1 MTTKIIEPSDI
12 VITKRAGLKQIRRGE
27 KAPFTMTVTN
37 KSNRLVSAINVTDR
51 MPSGFRYV
59 DGSASVDGVVVTPV
73 VNGLNVAFT
82 NLAVAANSELV
93 IRLQMLAL
101 SSVASGKHTN
111 RAMATDPSGNPLAP
125 DATAQIEIMVE
136 PVFECGE
143 IIGKVFDDRNGNGYQ
158 DEGEPGIPGVR
169 IATVRGLLVTADKFG
184 RFHVACAD
192 LPDSRIG
199 SNFIMKLD
207 PRTLPTGYRLTT
219 ENPRVVR
226 LTAGK
231 MTKINFGASLGR
243 VVRLGL
249 KDNAFIA
256 GSLLLKDQWSKGL
269 DQLIVV
275 LKQERSILRIT
286 YTAKDLKTARQ
297 RMNAV
302 QSEILRRWKAK
313 GDGYQLDMETR
324 VEADK

>member
-1 MTTKIIEPSDI
+1 M
-12 VITKRAGLKQIRRGE
+12 ITKRAGLKQIRRGE

-136 PVFECGE
+136 PVFECGRSSAKCSM
-143 IIGKVFDDRNGNGYQ
+143 IVM
-158 DEGEPGIPGVR
+158 
-169 IATVRGLLVTADKFG
+169 ATAIRM
-184 RFHVACAD
+184 R
-192 LPDSRIG
+192 
-199 SNFIMKLD
+199 
-207 PRTLPTGYRLTT
+207 
-219 ENPRVVR
+219 
-226 LTAGK
+226 
-231 MTKINFGASLGR
+231 ASLEFR
-243 VVRLGL
+243 VFASPPFGV
-249 KDNAFIA
+249 F
-256 GSLLLKDQWSKGL
+256 W
-269 DQLIVV
+269 
-275 LKQERSILRIT
+275 
-286 YTAKDLKTARQ
+286 
-297 RMNAV
+297 
-302 QSEILRRWKAK
+302 
-313 GDGYQLDMETR
+313 
-324 VEADK
+324 